1 MNNEKSKPVTETGP
15 LNCLIVDD
23 SAFARQ
29 RLKKLMEKLMEMRDC
44 IANEAATGREAIQAY
59 QRFKP
64 DLVLMDIVMPDL
76 EGVEA
81 VRLICETDPGARV
94 IMMSSLSYQDKVA
107 EAMAAGARDF
117 IPKPVT
123 GDQLREAINRV
134 LQLPAEV

>member
-1 MNNEKSKPVTETGP
+1 MQNEMNNEKSKPVTETGP

-59 QRFKP
+59 QRFK
-64 DLVLMDIVMPDL
+64 PDL